1 MSKNVYSTIE
11 FDARRSAQTG
21 IQMKKFLK
29 VFFRIV
35 FSRTMIIFLS
45 ILVQTSILISSFIWL
60 GRYTTFV
67 FSAMTAA
74 GVAVLIYLINKE
86 DLPEFKIA
94 WVIPICTLP
103 VFGTIIFLFV
113 DKNMGSRGL
122 KKEMNK
128 VIEESAQYVS
138 QEESVLQE
146 IMDSDSQAGRLA
158 AYLSNAGYPAYRSGT
173 NTYFPLGEDKWK

>member
-1 MSKNVYSTIE
+1 
-11 FDARRSAQTG
+11 
-21 IQMKKFLK
+21 MKKFLS
-29 VFFRIV
+29 VFFKIV

-45 ILVQTSILISSFIWL
+45 ILVQAAILVSSFIWL
-60 GRYTTFV
+60 GKYTTFI
-67 FSAMTAA
+67 FSAMTVG

-94 WVIPICTLP
+94 WVIPICLFP
-103 VFGTIIFLFV
+103 VFGTIVFLFV

-128 VIEESAQYVS
+128 VIENSGQYMK

-146 IMDSDSQAGRLA
+146 ITDCDSQAGDWRHICQKQVIRHTEA
-158 AYLSNAGYPAYRSGT
+158 AKIRIFRWVKTNGRICLRRWKERKNLFFWSILS
-173 NTYFPLGEDKWK
+173 